1 MSFDFI
7 AAIKNVAPILASTF
21 GTPLAGLAVKA
32 LVGFIPDSADAK
44 AVQDA
49 HASDPVSGAVTKLG
63 SLLEQGK
70 IAIADIAKAEMA
82 HAETMAQ
89 LGYKN
94 TYDLEKIAA
103 DDRDSA
109 RKRQI
114 EMKDRTPAHLAYM
127 IIGGFF
133 AFAIAQLVAMLGYP
147 EAVTKIPP
155 QGWVVIGNISGY
167 LAAEAKAAAGYFFG
181 TSASS
186 RDKDQTLADIAKS

>member
-1 MSFDFI
+1 MSFI
-7 AAIKNVAPILASTF
+7 TAIKNVAPIIAGTF
-21 GTPLAGLAVKA
+21 GTPLVGFAVKA
-32 LVGFIPDSADAK
+32 LCDVIPDPADAK

-49 HASDPVSGAVTKLG
+49 HAADPVNGALGKLG
-63 SLLEQGK
+63 DLLEQGK
-70 IAIADIAKAEMA
+70 LAISDIAKAELT

-94 TYDLEKIAA
+94 ALDLSKIAA
-103 DDRDSA
+103 DDTANA
-109 RKRQI
+109 RSR
-114 EMKDRTPAHLAYM
+114 EMSVKDRTPAHLAYI

-133 AFAIAQLVAMLGYP
+133 ALCIAQLVVFMGYP
-147 EAVTKIPP
+147 EKVNAIPP

-167 LAAEAKAAAGYFFG
+167 LAAEAKAAAAYYFG